1 MMKKFVSVCS
11 VLLLFLFFFS
21 CATSRCKV
29 EKMDDAPK
37 HVLLIGF
44 DGLSSYS
51 LTHGAEMPA
60 FRNLMEKGAYTLENR
75 SVLPSSSAVNWASMF
90 MGAGPELHGYTEWG
104 SSKPDLPSRVLTE
117 NGMFP
122 DIYRLLRNAYPE
134 AELGFVYEWD
144 GMRNLVDTS
153 AINYLKPVALSA
165 KDTKQAV
172 TDVVSYIKEKKPL
185 FCSVIFGEPDG
196 AGHHYGWTSDQYY
209 AMLTHLDLALAEIV
223 KAVDEAGIADE
234 TMIILAADHGGTGKG
249 HGGKTM
255 EEMQTTIVFNGK
267 GVRQGFVIPESTMVY
282 DIAGTLAYIFG
293 LERPQVWLARP
304 IKSAFEN

>member
-1 MMKKFVSVCS
+1 MKKFVPVCS
-11 VLLLFLFFFS
+11 VLLLLSLLFS

-51 LTHGAEMPA
+51 LTYGAEMPV
-60 FRNLMEKGAYTLENR
+60 FRNLT
-75 SVLPSSSAVNWASMF
+75 
-90 MGAGPELHGYTEWG
+90 
-104 SSKPDLPSRVLTE
+104 
-117 NGMFP
+117 
-122 DIYRLLRNAYPE
+122 YPE

-196 AGHHYGWTSDQYY
+196 AGHHYGWTSEQYY

-223 KAVDEAGIADE
+223 KAIDEAGIADE